1 MFSKFLI
8 VFSVLLALSVFL
20 PGPVIAEPTT
30 ETIVGDVN
38 EQYQIVTKDGTIY
51 EIADTEL
58 DEEVLKFIGAVFM
71 SRTELLN
78 RIATLLGGR
87 AAEEITLNDVST
99 GAHNDLS
106 RATDIA
112 RSMVKEYGM
121 SEKVG
126 QVYFAREKRSR
137 FLNMGP
143 EGAVE
148 YSEATAE
155 LIDGEVS
162 AIISEQY
169 TKVKDILI
177 HRKDVLEKGAK
188 LLLEQEKIEGEDIKA
203 LMIG

>member
-1 MFSKFLI
+1 
-8 VFSVLLALSVFL
+8 
-20 PGPVIAEPTT
+20 
-30 ETIVGDVN
+30 
-38 EQYQIVTKDGTIY
+38 
-51 EIADTEL
+51 
-58 DEEVLKFIGAVFM
+58 
-71 SRTELLN
+71 
-78 RIATLLGGR
+78 
-87 AAEEITLNDVST
+87 
-99 GAHNDLS
+99 
-106 RATDIA
+106 
-112 RSMVKEYGM
+112 MVKEYGM

-126 QVYFAREKRSR
+126 KVYFAREKRSH

-177 HRKDVLEKGAK
+177 YRKDVLEKGEK
-188 LLLEQEKIEGEDIKA
+188 LLLEQEKIEGEDLKA